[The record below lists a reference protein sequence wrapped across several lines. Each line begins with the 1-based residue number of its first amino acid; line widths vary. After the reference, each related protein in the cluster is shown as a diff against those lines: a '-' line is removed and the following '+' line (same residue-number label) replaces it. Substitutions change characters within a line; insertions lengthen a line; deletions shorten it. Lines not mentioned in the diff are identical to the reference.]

1 MTVQSGQQLYRT
13 FTRRAAMLGGAQLVL
28 LGSLAGRMYYLQV
41 VESDRYKLLAEEN
54 RISLRLLAPRRGRI
68 LDRFGQPLA
77 TNDQNYRIVLTPEQT
92 EDLEGTLQSLETI
105 VSISDSERARIMK
118 EVARSR
124 AFVPVT
130 VKENLDWPLVA
141 QVEVNTPDLPGVS
154 IEVEQSRNYPYGGT
168 VSHVLGYV
176 GVVAE
181 AELTGDPLLELP
193 GFRVGKSG
201 IEKQYD
207 TDLRGSAGNSQVE
220 VNAVGRVIRELS
232 RDEGVPGKDLVT
244 TLDMGLQTFAQQT
257 LSAQLSAA
265 AVCMDIMTGEV
276 LALASTPSYDPTA
289 FDRGLTSAEWQALT
303 TDPLRP
309 LSNKALNGTYA
320 PGSTFKTVVAMAAM
334 EQGIGPDHTVF
345 CNGVTALGSARFHCW
360 KKQGHGT
367 LDMIGGIRHS
377 CDCYFYDLARRIGI
391 DPIAE
396 MAHRFGLGQVTG
408 IDMPS
413 EKPGLIPDRAW
424 KQATMG
430 DIWHPG
436 ESLVAGIGQGF
447 ITTTPLQLAVLTARL
462 ASGGYAIKPKLH
474 RDMVFAGDGG
484 AALREGGSGTVL
496 KPPFPSL
503 GVSAE
508 HLAVVLEGMN
518 QVSNAPNGTAYR
530 ARITIPGMEL
540 AGKTGT
546 AQVRRITMT
555 ERNAGVRK
563 NEDLPWVQRDHAL
576 FIGFAPVHAP
586 RYAIAVVS
594 EHGGGGSV
602 VCGPIARDIL
612 IEAQTRDPARRRPAE
627 QMAQNNEIPA

>member
-1 MTVQSGQQLYRT
+1 MTVQSNQQLYRT

-28 LGSLAGRMYYLQV
+28 LGSLAARMYYLQV

-118 EVARSR
+118 EVGRSR

-154 IEVEQSRNYPYGGT
+154 IEVEQRRNYPYGGM

-220 VNAVGRVIRELS
+220 VNAVGRVIRELA

-244 TLDMGLQTFAQQT
+244 TLDMGLQTFTQQS
-257 LSAQLSAA
+257 LSAQLSGA
-265 AVCMDIMTGEV
+265 AVCIDIMTGEI

-345 CNGVTALGSARFHCW
+345 CNGVTVLGSARFHCW

-377 CDCYFYDLARRIGI
+377 CDSYFYDLARRIGI
-391 DPIAE
+391 DPIAA
-396 MAHRFGLGQVTG
+396 MARRFGLGQLTG

-462 ASGGYAIKPKLH
+462 SSGGYAIQPKLH
-474 RDMVFAGDGG
+474 RDMVFAADGG
-484 AALREGGSGTVL
+484 AALREGDSGSVL
-496 KPPFPSL
+496 KPPFPSM
-503 GVSAE
+503 GVSPE

-518 QVSNAPNGTAYR
+518 QVSNATNGTAYR

-546 AQVRRITMT
+546 AQVRRITMS

-563 NEDLPWVQRDHAL
+563 NEDLPWPQRDHAL

-586 RYAIAVVS
+586 RYAVAVVI

-602 VCGPIARDIL
+602 IAGPIARDIL

-627 QMAQNNEIPA
+627 QMVQNNERPA

>member
-1 MTVQSGQQLYRT
+1 MTMQSGQQLYRT
-13 FTRRAAMLGGAQLVL
+13 FTRRAAMLGGVQLVA
-28 LGSLAGRMYYLQV
+28 LGSLAARMYYLQV

-68 LDRFGQPLA
+68 LDRFGNPLA

-92 EDLEGTLQSLETI
+92 EDLEGTLQALESI
-105 VSISDSERARIMK
+105 VSISESERARIMK
-118 EVARSR
+118 EVGRSR

-141 QVEVNTPDLPGVS
+141 RVEVNTPDLPGVS
-154 IEVEQSRNYPYGGT
+154 IEVEQSRNYPYGGMG
-168 VSHVLGYV
+168 SHVLGYV
-176 GVVAE
+176 GSVSE

-207 TDLRGSAGNSQVE
+207 HDLRGSAGNSQVE

-232 RDEGVPGKDLVT
+232 RDEGVPGRDLVT
-244 TLDMGLQTFAQQT
+244 TLDMGLQTFTQQT
-257 LSAQLSAA
+257 LSAQLSGA
-265 AVCMDIMTGEV
+265 AVCLDVMTGEV
-276 LALASTPSYDPTA
+276 LAMASTPSYDPTA

-320 PGSTFKTVVAMAAM
+320 PGSTFKTVAALAAM
-334 EQGIGPDHTVF
+334 EQGIGPDHTVT
-345 CNGVTALGSARFHCW
+345 CTGVTVLGSAQFHCW
-360 KKQGHGT
+360 KKGGHGT
-367 LDMIGGIRHS
+367 LDMIGGICHS

-396 MAHRFGLGQVTG
+396 MAHRFGLGQLTG

-413 EKPGLIPDRAW
+413 EKAGVIPDRAW
-424 KQATMG
+424 KQATFG

-447 ITTTPLQLAVLTARL
+447 ILTTPLQLAVLSARL
-462 ASGGYAIKPKLH
+462 ASGGYAIQPRFH
-474 RDMVFAGDGG
+474 REAVFG
-484 AALREGGSGTVL
+484 ADSGPALREAGSGSIQR
-496 KPPFPSL
+496 PPFPSIS
-503 GVSAE
+503 VSPE

-518 QVSNAPNGTAYR
+518 QVSNATYGTAYR

-546 AQVRRITMT
+546 AQVRRISLS

-563 NEDLPWVQRDHAL
+563 NEDLPWPQRDHAL

-586 RYAIAVVS
+586 RYSIAVVI

-602 VCGPIARDIL
+602 IAGPIARDVL
-612 IEAQTRDPARRRPAE
+612 IEAQTRDPARRRPSD
-627 QMAQNNEIPA
+627 QTVQNNGTPA